1 MSNRIYN
8 ILFHTHTIS
17 GIFISLALYV
27 IFFAGS
33 FSFFRDEINSWERN
47 EPLAEGWMMGEM
59 DFDRV
64 IDSLKANDTLVNR
77 DISFN
82 QYYDEQRLSLNISP
96 PKSVEEKQTKRR
108 RRGTFKYMNTQ
119 DLKTYDYKS
128 SYSLGEFLY
137 RLHFFAQ
144 LNFYG
149 RSGYLLAGIVAFFFL
164 FAVVTGVLVHWKKI
178 VSNFFMFRPKASI
191 KNLWTDAHT
200 ALGILGLPYQF
211 IFALTGVYLIVGTTI
226 MSPAIV
232 KFIYED
238 NTEKAYDDFGF
249 NPPKYSFSGKTLQ
262 SEYAINPF
270 LKETK
275 EKWPQFDIRSVT
287 IYNYG
292 DQNMH
297 VSFSGM
303 ADFDRKFASAGIV
316 TYKVSTGEVVS
327 EENPFKA
334 VSYIDGSRAVLKRLH
349 FGDFGGI
356 SVKLIY
362 FILGM
367 ITCFVIISGVMIWL
381 VARDKKHVSP
391 AKRKFNAW
399 LVWFYL
405 AACLSMYPVT
415 AFSFIMV
422 KLGLQDP
429 SADRVAFIFQVF
441 FWSWLLLTL
450 VFTFI
455 KNNGLTNKWT
465 LVLGAVLGLMVPI
478 ANGIVTGNW
487 LWVSLA
493 RGYSDIF
500 LIDAFWLV
508 TSISILLIALQ
519 IKDKKT
525 VPDKAEK
532 LMPA

>member
-47 EPLAEGWMMGEM
+47 EPLVQGWKMSDM

-64 IDSLKANDTLVNR
+64 IDSLKTNDTLVNR

-82 QYYDEQRLSLNISP
+82 QYYDEQRLSLSISP
-96 PKSVEEKQTKRR
+96 AKNLEEKGPKRR
-108 RRGTFKYMNTQ
+108 RRGTFMYLNTQ
-119 DLKTYDYKS
+119 DMKTYDYRS

-164 FAVVTGVLVHWKKI
+164 FAVITGVLVHWKKI
-178 VSNFFMFRPKASI
+178 ISNFFMFRPKASI

-211 IFALTGVYLIVGTTI
+211 IFALTGVYLIVGTTL
-226 MSPAIV
+226 MSPAFV
-232 KFIYED
+232 KFLYED
-238 NTEKAYDDFGF
+238 NIEKAYDDFGF
-249 NPPKYSFSGKTLQ
+249 NPPSYALSGENLQ
-262 SEYAINPF
+262 SAFSINPF
-270 LKETK
+270 LKQTK
-275 EKWPQFDIRSVT
+275 EKWPDFDIRSAH
-287 IYNYG
+287 IFNYG

-297 VSFSGM
+297 VKFEGKS
-303 ADFDRKFASAGIV
+303 DFDRKFASSGSI
-316 TYKVSTGEVVS
+316 TYKVSTGEIVS
-327 EENPFKA
+327 EENPFKD
-334 VSYIDGSRAVLKRLH
+334 VSYIDGSRAVLQRLH

-356 SVKLIY
+356 AVKLIY
-362 FILGM
+362 FIMG
-367 ITCFVIISGVMIWL
+367 IVTCFVIISGVMIWL

-405 AACLSMYPVT
+405 AGCLSMYPVT
-415 AFSFIMV
+415 AFTFLMV

-429 SADRVAFIFQVF
+429 SADRVGFIFQTY

-450 VFTFI
+450 IFTFMR
-455 KNNGLTNKWT
+455 NNTLTNKYT
-465 LVLGAVLGLMVPI
+465 LILGSVLGLLVPL
-478 ANGIVTGNW
+478 ANGMVTGNW
-487 LWVSLA
+487 LWVSWA
-493 RGYSDIF
+493 SGYSDIF
-500 LIDAFWLV
+500 LIDAFWLI
-508 TSISILLIALQ
+508 TSISALLIGLK
-519 IKDKKT
+519 IKTENQRPIIADRK
-525 VPDKAEK
+525 VSA
-532 LMPA
+532 